1 MATAYLL
8 DAAAPVFRI
17 LLRSHLTEVRIPSWS
32 FPGWNCQRNHE
43 FNSKNFFEFSICD
56 RIVDLLILNKWQLLF
71 ALGARSLSR
80 RNLRFFASRS
90 PFRART
96 IDMPSSNRSVDGT
109 REKRR
114 RALPIPLD
122 NGRIAILL
130 AREGASAGG
139 HFALALKRASRS
151 ALLWPEEAAD
161 LAATGR
167 PLTELQGIGPNLS
180 RLIAGWIES
189 PPPPSDTE
197 PLEFLTMS
205 QARRVLAEKPLWSG
219 KLKGDLHMHTDWSDG
234 SATVFEMAKAAC
246 ERGYQ
251 YIGITDHTKGLKI
264 ARGLDERRLDAQGEE
279 IRVVNESLRSA
290 GLRLEVLRSAE
301 VNLSVDGEVDIDPPV
316 LGKLDVVLGSFHSAL
331 RKQEIQTARFI
342 AALRNPAIQILG
354 HPQGRVYNYRA
365 GLDAEWSRVFA
376 EAARLDKAVEIDG
389 YADRQDLK
397 LSLLK
402 LAKREGVRISLG
414 TDAHHPWQLIFMNFS
429 LAAACLAK
437 IRSDRIINFLSARDL
452 KAWVEGV
459 RGR

>member
-1 MATAYLL
+1 MIRGIEIFGIPHRPKRDPNYRNLHFFGSASRLT
-8 DAAAPVFRI
+8 
-17 LLRSHLTEVRIPSWS
+17 LRTIYMPIQSRSIPSNR
-32 FPGWNCQRNHE
+32 GKGGR
-43 FNSKNFFEFSICD
+43 
-56 RIVDLLILNKWQLLF
+56 DL
-71 ALGARSLSR
+71 
-80 RNLRFFASRS
+80 
-90 PFRART
+90 T
-96 IDMPSSNRSVDGT
+96 
-109 REKRR
+109 
-114 RALPIPLD
+114 IPLS
-122 NGRIAILL
+122 NGRIASLL
-130 AREGASAGG
+130 ARESASAPG
-139 HFALALKRASRS
+139 HLALALKRASRS

-161 LAATGR
+161 LVATGR

-180 RLIAGWIES
+180 RLIAGWIKS
-189 PPPPSDTE
+189 PPSEPPE
-197 PLEFLTMS
+197 PESLEFLTMS

-234 SATVFEMAKAAC
+234 SATVFEMAKAAG
-246 ERGYQ
+246 ERGYE

-264 ARGLDERRLDAQGEE
+264 ARGLDESRLGAQGQE
-279 IRVVNESLRSA
+279 IRFVNESLRSE

-301 VNLSVDGEVDIDPPV
+301 VNLSVDGEVDIDPPA
-316 LGKLDVVLGSFHSAL
+316 LGELDIVLGSFHSAL
-331 RKQEIQTARFI
+331 RKQEMQTARFI
-342 AALRNPAIQILG
+342 AAVRNPAIQILG

-402 LAKREGVRISLG
+402 IAKREGVRISLG

-437 IRSDRIINFLSARDL
+437 LRPDRIINFLSARDL
-452 KAWVEGV
+452 KAWVDSV

>member
-1 MATAYLL
+1 M
-8 DAAAPVFRI
+8 
-17 LLRSHLTEVRIPSWS
+17 E
-32 FPGWNCQRNHE
+32 
-43 FNSKNFFEFSICD
+43 K
-56 RIVDLLILNKWQLLF
+56 
-71 ALGARSLSR
+71 
-80 RNLRFFASRS
+80 ASR
-90 PFRART
+90 
-96 IDMPSSNRSVDGT
+96 G
-109 REKRR
+109 
-114 RALPIPLD
+114 LPIPLN
-122 NGRIAILL
+122 NGRIASLL
-130 AREGASAGG
+130 AREGASAPG
-139 HFALALKRASRS
+139 HLALALKRASRS

-161 LAATGR
+161 LVATGR
-167 PLTELQGIGPNLS
+167 PLNELQGIGPNLS
-180 RLIAGWIES
+180 RLIAEWIKS
-189 PPPPSDTE
+189 PPSEPSDSE
-197 PLEFLTMS
+197 SLEFLTMS

-246 ERGYQ
+246 ERGYE

-264 ARGLDERRLDAQGEE
+264 ARGLDESRLDAQGQE
-279 IRVVNESLRSA
+279 IRVVNESLRSE
-290 GLRLEVLRSAE
+290 GLRLEVLPSAE
-301 VNLSVDGEVDIDPPV
+301 VNLSVDGEVDIDLPV

-437 IRSDRIINFLSARDL
+437 IRPDRIINFLSARDL